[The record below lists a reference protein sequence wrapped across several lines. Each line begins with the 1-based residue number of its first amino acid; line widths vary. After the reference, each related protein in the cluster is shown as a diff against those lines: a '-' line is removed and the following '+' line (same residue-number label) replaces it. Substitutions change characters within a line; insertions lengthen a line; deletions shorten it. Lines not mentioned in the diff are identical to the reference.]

1 VGQTYYWEVITVRS
15 SGATYLDAGVWWS
28 FSLTGSP
35 STSTPGPSPTLT
47 SVIPPTITPTRT
59 VTPLAS
65 STPTASTTPTA
76 TATGSAAAFGKL
88 SPPSGS
94 VGYPTSFAVNWQT
107 VSGVSYYL
115 YCFDTVN
122 NGYCDTFWTTSYQS
136 SATINNLTMGN
147 TYYWQ
152 VLAIKPSGALYGD
165 NGVWWSVATSP

>member
-1 VGQTYYWEVITVRS
+1 
-15 SGATYLDAGVWWS
+15 
-28 FSLTGSP
+28 
-35 STSTPGPSPTLT
+35 
-47 SVIPPTITPTRT
+47 
-59 VTPLAS
+59 
-65 STPTASTTPTA
+65 
-76 TATGSAAAFGKL
+76 
-88 SPPSGS
+88 
-94 VGYPTSFAVNWQT
+94 VNWQT